1 MQAEGELPIDVAPPV
16 AQGGTD
22 LDRRLVAALER
33 AGHVVRTLLW
43 RQAYANGLSPIQ
55 TQLLLHLVGK
65 AQPPRVSDLAAEFD
79 VSLATMSDALAALR
93 RKELVRRDRDPGDRR
108 SHIFVLTDSGARL
121 ADELAHWSDP
131 VTGWLGAGPEADKAA
146 TLRFL
151 LDLIG
156 RLHDAGV
163 LAVARTC
170 VTCQFFV
177 RNAHDDP
184 ARPHHCRLLDTP
196 FGDAALR
203 VDCAEHQ
210 PREHEPSQP

>member
-1 MQAEGELPIDVAPPV
+1 MAH
-16 AQGGTD
+16 GGGD

-55 TQLLLHLVGK
+55 TQLLMHLVGR
-65 AQPPRVSDLAAEFD
+65 ARPPRVGELAAEFD
-79 VSLATMSDALAALR
+79 VTMATMSDALAALR
-93 RKELVRRDRDPGDRR
+93 RKELVRRDSDPGDRR
-108 SHIFVLTDSGARL
+108 SHVFSLTETGARL
-121 ADELAHWSDP
+121 AADLAHWSDP
-131 VTGWLGAGPEADKAA
+131 VTGWLAAEPESDKAD

-151 LDLIG
+151 LDLVG
-156 RLHDAGV
+156 RLHDTGV

-170 VTCQFFV
+170 VTCRFFV
-177 RNAHDDP
+177 RDAHDDP
-184 ARPHHCRLLDTP
+184 ARPHHCALLDTP

-210 PREHEPSQP
+210 ERDPSKA